1 VFVLHVYPKYFSHS
15 SGTKVNVQQ
24 ESALVPIAQRIV
36 EWQGDELVAVLVD
49 NGEGNLEVYVPLR
62 PLCDYLGLA
71 WVAQFERLK
80 RDPVLAEV
88 IRGIRITRTPGRG
101 GGSQEMIC
109 LPLKFL
115 NGWLFG
121 VQVSRVKEEFREK
134 VLQYQRECYD
144 ILAQAFQTRSMTQAE
159 SSLAQIRE
167 MGLAIARMA
176 EQQMLFEQGLA
187 AAHSRLDQAALVVGG
202 LQKRV
207 STLEKRLSPDEQA
220 AEISNRMRDLV
231 LLLTEDTTRK
241 TNTRAFLRNSTGALG

>member
-1 VFVLHVYPKYFSHS
+1 VM
-15 SGTKVNVQQ
+15 
-24 ESALVPIAQRIV
+24 
-36 EWQGDELVAVLVD
+36 
-49 NGEGNLEVYVPLR
+49 
-62 PLCDYLGLA
+62 
-71 WVAQFERLK
+71 
-80 RDPVLAEV
+80 
-88 IRGIRITRTPGRG
+88 RGIRITRMPGRG

-121 VQVSRVKEEFREK
+121 VQVSRVKEQFRDK

-144 ILAQAFQTRSMTQAE
+144 ILAQAFQARAVTPAE

-176 EQQMLFEQGLA
+176 EQQMVFEQGLG

-207 STLEKRLSPDEQA
+207 TTLEKRLSPGELITEEQA
-220 AEISNRMRDLV
+220 AEISNRVRDLAM
-231 LLLTEDTTRK
+231 LLTEDNQQKNHYQGVFVELYRRFGVSSYK
-241 TNTRAFLRNSTGALG
+241 LIPQGRYAAVLAFLEEWWQRATAGSDT